1 MKKYYTVYKIDKI
14 NNDITN
20 VADYTNIDDL
30 VNDYN
35 LTNKKSIYN
44 YIVKNLDNIKEFN
57 HLLKDKY
64 FIMIDYDN
72 ILE

>member
-1 MKKYYTVYKIDKI
+1 MQKYYTVYKIDKI
-14 NNDITN
+14 NNDIN
-20 VADYTNIDDL
+20 NIANYTSIDDL

-44 YIVKNLDNIKEFN
+44 YIVKDLDSIKDFK

-72 ILE
+72 IY

>member
-1 MKKYYTVYKIDKI
+1 MQKYYTVYRIDKT

-20 VADYTNIDDL
+20 IADYTSINTL
-30 VNDYN
+30 VEDFN

-44 YIVKNLDNIKEFN
+44 YIVKDLDVIKDFK

-64 FIMIDYDN
+64 FIMIDYDS

>member
-1 MKKYYTVYKIDKI
+1 MKKYYTIYKIDKT

-20 VADYTNIDDL
+20 IADYTNIDDL
-30 VNDYN
+30 VEDYN

-44 YIVKNLDNIKEFN
+44 YIVKDLDSIKEFN
-57 HLLKDKY
+57 HLLKDRY

>member
-1 MKKYYTVYKIDKI
+1 MKKYYTIYRIDKT

-20 VADYTNIDDL
+20 IADYTSIDDL
-30 VNDYN
+30 VDDYN

-44 YIVKNLDNIKEFN
+44 YIVKDLDTLKDFK

-64 FIMIDYDN
+64 FIMIDYDS
-72 ILE
+72 IY

>member
-1 MKKYYTVYKIDKI
+1 MKKYYTVYRIDKT
-14 NNDITN
+14 NNDISN
-20 VADYTNIDDL
+20 IMDYTNIDELMKDF
-30 VNDYN
+30 N

-44 YIVKNLDNIKEFN
+44 YIVKNLDTLKDFK

-64 FIMIDYDN
+64 FIMIDYDS

>member
-1 MKKYYTVYKIDKI
+1 MQKYYTVYKIDKI
-14 NNDITN
+14 NNDIIN
-20 VADYTNIDDL
+20 VADYTSIDDL

-44 YIVKNLDNIKEFN
+44 YIVKNLDTLKEFN
-57 HLLKDKY
+57 HLLKDRY